1 MKTVEFKLNLNQS
14 QQVRIDTWLKSL
26 RWVWNKGLSL
36 LEDFHRFQAW
46 DKHSKA
52 WVACCPVG
60 WEYRRDGDVWV
71 PFSRCSDSRKDYK
84 QCCPIRQDWRSQ
96 PIESPSYFGVLYY
109 FAQKNHP
116 DKPWFTDIPSKFVA
130 GTVKALTD
138 AWQQYLKGKRKH
150 PKYKGKR
157 DEIDTLVN
165 ANAKDIKVKS
175 KYPASEGE
183 LTPVESHKSET
194 LKQEPEKS
202 GLCSDAASACS
213 TRKGR
218 YINIPKLGQVNVK
231 TLEQRWSCNTPI
243 SVLKIC
249 KRPSGY
255 YLQLTG
261 EVKRDVAKPS
271 NKACGLDV
279 GLQYIYADDAGK
291 VVEPPKYYRT
301 AQKRLRRLQRK
312 VARQQ
317 NGSASRQK
325 TYQKIARCHE
335 NIRASRRS
343 FNHKLSTYLVRV
355 YGALAVEDIQIAN
368 LTRRPKPKVRQDG
381 KGYERNGA
389 KAKSG
394 LNKSFADAGLGQL
407 LALIEQKAKVAE
419 REFVRVQPH
428 YTSQDCPECGHRQ
441 KKALSQ
447 RTHLC
452 SECGYT
458 AQRDVAAAIN
468 IRAKADFA
476 RIYPT
481 SVGKVKP
488 VEPDKVQAMKQEP
501 SSEGLSSDAGATPK
515 LPQKSKKRSAHSP
528 TGIQMELDLWGSALA
543 KSFEPG

>member
-96 PIESPSYFGVLYY
+96 PIESPTYFGVLYY

-150 PKYKGKR
+150 PRYKAKR

-165 ANAKDIKVKS
+165 ANAKDIKVK
-175 KYPASEGE
+175 
-183 LTPVESHKSET
+183 
-194 LKQEPEKS
+194 
-202 GLCSDAASACS
+202 
-213 TRKGR
+213 GR
-218 YINIPKLGQVNVK
+218 YISIPKLGLTNIK
-231 TLEQRWSCNTPI
+231 TLDERWCLDALI

-343 FNHKLSTYLVRV
+343 FNHKLSTYLVRA